1 MGSYAVPD
9 ELGND
14 LLAAHS
20 VQTTTRPV
28 HAASFSWKAFRTA
41 PDYCGRT
48 YVNKQLR
55 QKPGPLTRISN
66 L

>member
-20 VQTTTRPV
+20 VQTATRPV
-28 HAASFSWKAFRTA
+28 HAASFSWKVFGRRRITA
-41 PDYCGRT
+41 VG
-48 YVNKQLR
+48 LM
-55 QKPGPLTRISN
+55 
-66 L
+66 